1 MIEAI
6 ADVVVV
12 VVAFESLFHCF
23 VYATNHYNFFLFNF
37 LQYLPISLFTKYFCH
52 IFPYPLN

>member
-6 ADVVVV
+6 ADVV

-23 VYATNHYNFFLFNF
+23 VYATNHYSFFLFNF